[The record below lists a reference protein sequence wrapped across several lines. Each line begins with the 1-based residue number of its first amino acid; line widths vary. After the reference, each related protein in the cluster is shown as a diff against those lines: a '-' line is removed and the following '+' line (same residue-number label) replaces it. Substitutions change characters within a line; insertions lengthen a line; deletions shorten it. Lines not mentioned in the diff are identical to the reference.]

1 MSPDTTLPPP
11 GPDTVDVRLAAR
23 RDAITALG
31 GGVELYGWTTER
43 LVEVAARGRAGGEL

>member
-1 MSPDTTLPPP
+1 MSPDLPLP
-11 GPDTVDVRLAAR
+11 GPDTALARMEAR

-43 LVEVAARGRAGGEL
+43 LVEAAAAAPSTGGER